1 MRYLL
6 DTNIISN
13 LTKPKPSASLMAWM
27 ADQVDED
34 LFISS
39 LTVAELRRGV
49 LQVAAGKRRDEL
61 EAWFSGPDG
70 PQSLFAGRIL
80 SFDEKAAL
88 AWGRFMANG
97 KAAGKPRSALD
108 TIVAAVAAVND
119 CIVVTDNEKHFADVK
134 TLNPLR

>member
-88 AWGRFMANG
+88 VWGRFMANG

>member
-88 AWGRFMANG
+88 VWGRFMANG
-97 KAAGKPRSALD
+97 KAASKPRSALD